1 MELLL
6 IAGIIALLRWVA
18 GKMSEDPAAEEVA
31 NLPPPVPPP
40 RPRRLRVRAPRLPEE
55 PAPVLPSLAQT
66 RAALPP
72 PGATITAMH
81 SPLRPKSS
89 HAVDF
94 ATIEALR
101 RAVIAR
107 EVLGKPLSLRGR

>member
-1 MELLL
+1 MY
-6 IAGIIALLRWVA
+6 
-18 GKMSEDPAAEEVA
+18 
-31 NLPPPVPPP
+31 
-40 RPRRLRVRAPRLPEE
+40 
-55 PAPVLPSLAQT
+55 
-66 RAALPP
+66 
-72 PGATITAMH
+72 

-94 ATIEALR
+94 MTIEALR